1 MIPCSYPTLAALTI
15 AFWTAAHASALD
27 LPDCDLAPGSA
38 ESCTP
43 VLACMPGDGVWFVG
57 RAVGWDRGTL
67 SGVTNTGVSC
77 TGEWVV
83 GETIAFGRVRFSCD
97 DGLAGR
103 MIYFYQDNET
113 GTARGTG
120 LVSGFGRIR
129 AWSGHNIT
137 RFLDRTTGR
146 VDGDFMCGDAPL
158 LLS

>member
-1 MIPCSYPTLAALTI
+1 MTSRSYPTLAALTI
-15 AFWTAAHASALD
+15 AFWAAAPATALD
-27 LPDCDLAPGSA
+27 LPDCELAPGRA
-38 ESCTP
+38 NSCAP

-57 RAVGWDRGTL
+57 RAVGWDQGTL
-67 SGVTNTGVSC
+67 SGVTNTGVQC
-77 TGEWVV
+77 TGEWAV

-97 DGLAGR
+97 DGLTGR

-113 GTARGTG
+113 GTARGAG

-137 RFLDRTTGR
+137 QFLDRTTGR
-146 VDGDFMCGDAPL
+146 VDGEFMCGDAPL